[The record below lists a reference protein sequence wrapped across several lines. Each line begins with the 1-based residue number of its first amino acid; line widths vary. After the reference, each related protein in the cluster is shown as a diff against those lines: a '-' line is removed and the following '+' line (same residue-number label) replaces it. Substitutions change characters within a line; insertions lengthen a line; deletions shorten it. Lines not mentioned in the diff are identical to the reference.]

1 MMVQKLE
8 KSVDKDLN
16 KSYQMGVK
24 AQIGSQ
30 DTTSKTVD
38 VDSDNVM
45 DRKDSSLTY
54 SSTCN
59 RVTFRMDKISSIDIF
74 YKC

>member
-1 MMVQKLE
+1 
-8 KSVDKDLN
+8 
-16 KSYQMGVK
+16 MGVK

-45 DRKDSSLTY
+45 DRKDSSFP
-54 SSTCN
+54 N
-59 RVTFRMDKISSIDIF
+59 IF
-74 YKC
+74 INMQQSYVQDG

>member
-1 MMVQKLE
+1 MMVKKVE
-8 KSVDKDLN
+8 KRVDKDVN

-38 VDSDNVM
+38 VNSDNVM
-45 DRKDSSLTY
+45 DRKDSSFP
-54 SSTCN
+54 N
-59 RVTFRMDKISSIDIF
+59 IF
-74 YKC
+74 INMQQSYVQDG